1 MDTTRLIIGIV
12 SYLLGILTGIII
24 KSLIGNK
31 ITPKNDKWIV
41 LLVVT
46 SVWAAS
52 MIMELINPTYHTNPM
67 VHGLMGS
74 IVGFFYKFEAK
85 PKEDVK

>member
-1 MDTTRLIIGIV
+1 VAKDMQ
-12 SYLLGILTGIII
+12 S
-24 KSLIGNK
+24 
-31 ITPKNDKWIV
+31 KNARMLV

-46 SVWAAS
+46 AIWAIS
-52 MIMELINPTYHTNPM
+52 MVVELLNPAYHTNPM

-85 PKEDVK
+85 ENVKNN